1 MAGKSSMNVTQYQA
15 IVTAYR
21 EVGNNASQIA
31 RLTGRNRDT
40 IAKALRHGW
49 PELGLPP
56 VHTPYRQAA
65 ANSSATS
72 SVDGASAASTS
83 PNPGASSSPRPAT
96 SPDGFTAKQAAAR
109 RQEEDAIAAGVS
121 NLVGSSIVTT
131 KILQKLVEQAPNILA
146 KIGADDAEAISP
158 REFIRLVRELSKVSK
173 ESSAS
178 LAMLQAAGRLNTGEA
193 GSITEHRHT
202 GTVGVAVA
210 VSEDPIEREKRLSWL
225 IDIHQRARAHVPGE
239 YRGEEQG
246 IIDVTPEVVEA
257 STVPASVAL
266 VALRDTSV
274 EPAKPMGGDVGQA
287 EANLRRALAARTM
300 PAAQVDRV
308 IDRARGKASREGRA
322 LDDVLEETLA
332 AQPGRV
338 A

>member
-21 EVGNNASQIA
+21 EAGNNASAIA

-40 IAKALRHGW
+40 IAKALRDGW
-49 PELGLPP
+49 PELGFPP

-65 ANSSATS
+65 AGSAASATS
-72 SVDGASAASTS
+72 SPDGASAASTGT
-83 PNPGASSSPRPAT
+83 PAAT

-146 KIGADDAEAISP
+146 KIGADGDEAISP

-173 ESSAS
+173 ETSAS
-178 LAMLQAAGRLNTGEA
+178 LTMLQAAGRLNTGEA
-193 GSITEHRHT
+193 GAITEHRHT
-202 GTVGVAVA
+202 GTVGVVA
-210 VSEDPIEREKRLSWL
+210 VSEDPVEREKRLDWL
-225 IDIHQRARAHVPGE
+225 IDIHARSRAHVPGA
-239 YRGEEQG
+239 YKGEEAG
-246 IIDVTPEVVEA
+246 IIDVVPEATP
-257 STVPASVAL
+257 SNDGYDLGPNKPVAL
-266 VALRDTSV
+266 VTLRD
-274 EPAKPMGGDVGQA
+274 GGIVTPRGVDSEQA
-287 EANLRRALAARTM
+287 EADARLTLAERSM
-300 PAAQVDRV
+300 PAEQIDRV
-308 IDRARGKASREGRA
+308 IDRARLKAERDGRA
-322 LDDVLEETLA
+322 LDDVLEETLE